1 MFTRKPKQINPIS
14 DEEGFRLYGD
24 RWLDPIFRQEI
35 TGMPFDIE
43 AHMNDGELKYGGSD
57 RLGEDAQGIWWLRNV
72 AGQGHPEEE
81 NYLKSI
87 GKGRRGKEG

>member
-1 MFTRKPKQINPIS
+1 MFNKKSISKNPIS
-14 DEEGFRLYGD
+14 DEEGYRLYGN
-24 RWLDPIFRQEI
+24 RWNDPLFRQEI
-35 TGMPFDIE
+35 TGVPFDID
-43 AHMNDGELKYGGSD
+43 AHMNDGELKYGGSNQ
-57 RLGEDAQGIWWLRNV
+57 LGSDARGIWWRRNI